1 MSWGIITESWRL
13 KLLALV
19 LALLM
24 LGAVA
29 FSQNPPTT
37 KSMTVPLSYA
47 VPPSIVLINP
57 PRNTTVI
64 YSGLADVIS
73 RVDVNNLTASVD
85 ATRAQPGNSVHLN
98 IVARSLIGNSVQVQT
113 PPPIAVNID
122 SRQIIDRLVQV
133 NARAAPG
140 WNIDPSK
147 TAITCPGAPSPNPC
161 RVHFDGP
168 VSWQN
173 GLKAI
178 ATVPDPVTG
187 TNNFLNRPVVLQNGS
202 GNLDLSVYTV
212 PTVTLDVDSVD
223 IHMEAVTGVTS
234 APVPLVDSQ
243 PTHPPPPG
251 YRVTSITITP
261 LIVTISGDPAA
272 IARVRNLVLP
282 AVDLSRST
290 SDATFT
296 VPIFYPGGISG
307 DVQTATIKYSISPNP
322 NVSPS
327 P

>member
-1 MSWGIITESWRL
+1 VSWGLITESWRL
-13 KLLALV
+13 KLLALG
-19 LALLM
+19 LAVLM

-37 KSMTVPLSYA
+37 KSMTVPLSYT
-47 VPPSIVLINP
+47 VPPNVVLINP

-73 RVDVNNLTASVD
+73 RVDASNMIASVD
-85 ATRAQPGNSVHLN
+85 ATRAQPGTAVRLN
-98 IVARSLIGNSVQVQT
+98 ILARSLLGTGVQVQS
-113 PPPIAVNID
+113 PAPIAVTVD
-122 SRQIIDRLVQV
+122 TRQVVDRLVQV
-133 NARAAPG
+133 NARSAPG

-147 TAITCPGAPSPNPC
+147 TAVTCPGAASANPC

-168 VSWQN
+168 LSWQN
-173 GLKAI
+173 GLKAV

-187 TNNFLNRPVVLQNGS
+187 TNNFLNRPVVLQNAG
-202 GNLDLSVYTV
+202 GPLDLSVYTV

-243 PTHPPPPG
+243 PIHPPPAG
-251 YRVTSITITP
+251 YRVTAIIITP

-272 IARVRNLVLP
+272 IARVRNIALP
-282 AVDLSRST
+282 AVDLSKST

-296 VPIFYPGGISG
+296 VPIPYPNGVSS

-322 NVSPS
+322 NASPT